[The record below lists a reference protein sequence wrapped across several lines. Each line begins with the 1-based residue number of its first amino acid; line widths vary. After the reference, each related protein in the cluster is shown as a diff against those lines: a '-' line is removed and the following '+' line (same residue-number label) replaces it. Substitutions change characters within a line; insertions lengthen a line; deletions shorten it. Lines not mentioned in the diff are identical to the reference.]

1 MARSLSTAPPLYSKD
16 VWRQGGINKWAL
28 TLCCAALLL
37 AVLWRYWQPPRTKQV
52 ASTRGAKRTR
62 NTPARSKGKKGTSKR
77 KLVRREREAA
87 EPPEVPNSPR
97 RELNDVSDDTESSA
111 RTAKA
116 DVDSGL
122 QPAACPPQKLGLER
136 QEHLQEVGQEEP
148 STVNGVAGKKRS
160 RPRSARGRG
169 CQVSQGE
176 SLGMQGVVGA
186 TFGRPPSAV
195 RRQEQSSNLLSRR
208 EPSARPVGRS
218 TCETSMLSRGQPVS
232 APMEAVSQSARAV
245 VEAHPAV
252 NSDEGSRRLV
262 SCAFVGCSW
271 TGVLSEFDEH
281 VLRCSCQGERLGP
294 KVPLEQVIAQGGN
307 PTTTL
312 TRSDIAQN
320 ADLPQL
326 RQNRRALSCA
336 ISVMPNAAP
345 LGGAALST
353 TLSGQGKAP
362 ATTQRL
368 VMADAKTAGPVRL

>member
-1 MARSLSTAPPLYSKD
+1 MRCWNTFSAKFSFVPTWLGACPLHHLLYSKD
-16 VWRQGGINKWAL
+16 VWRQGGINQWAL

-52 ASTRGAKRTR
+52 ASTRGAKRNR

-77 KLVRREREAA
+77 KPVRRERESS
-87 EPPEVPNSPR
+87 EPPDVPNSPR

-111 RTAKA
+111 GSAEA

-160 RPRSARGRG
+160 RPRSARG
-169 CQVSQGE
+169 QGAVRSLRE
-176 SLGMQGVVGA
+176 SSWECKVLLVA
-186 TFGRPPSAV
+186 TFGSASQCRAQAGTEFELAVAQRALCSGV
-195 RRQEQSSNLLSRR
+195 RRVRRACFQEDSQFLR
-208 EPSARPVGRS
+208 
-218 TCETSMLSRGQPVS
+218 
-232 APMEAVSQSARAV
+232 PMEAVSQSVRAV

-294 KVPLEQVIAQGGN
+294 KVPLEQVIAQGGQFHDH
-307 PTTTL
+307 
-312 TRSDIAQN
+312 SYAQ
-320 ADLPQL
+320 
-326 RQNRRALSCA
+326 
-336 ISVMPNAAP
+336 
-345 LGGAALST
+345 
-353 TLSGQGKAP
+353 
-362 ATTQRL
+362 
-368 VMADAKTAGPVRL
+368 